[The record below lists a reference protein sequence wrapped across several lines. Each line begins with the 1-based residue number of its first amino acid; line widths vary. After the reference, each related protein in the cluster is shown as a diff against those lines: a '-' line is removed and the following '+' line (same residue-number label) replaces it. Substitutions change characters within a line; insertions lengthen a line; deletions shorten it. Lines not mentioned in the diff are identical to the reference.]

1 MHKRIC
7 LVINLF
13 NIWLNLQEAAYDLQV
28 SYTSSSANSEQNE
41 VNEMVFQKI
50 YGAEHNSRVR
60 GLELEPTPSR
70 YFGVIS
76 KFSSSSASTNKSN
89 QEAELENVKL
99 ELAKMKDKYAKLSVD
114 LTDMKEVLGGFMA
127 ESSFIRRMSKAS
139 RDEVNYL
146 FYFFSVSFIL
156 KQ

>member
-13 NIWLNLQEAAYDLQV
+13 NIWLNLHEAAYDLQV

-41 VNEMVFQKI
+41 VNEMIFQKI
-50 YGAEHNSRVR
+50 YGVEHNGQVL
-60 GLELEPTPSR
+60 GLGLEPTPSR
-70 YFGVIS
+70 YFGVIL

-99 ELAKMKDKYAKLSVD
+99 ELAEMKDKYAKLSTY
-114 LTDMKEVLGGFMA
+114 LTDMKEVLVGFMT
-127 ESSFIRRMSKAS
+127 ERSFI
-139 RDEVNYL
+139 D
-146 FYFFSVSFIL
+146 
-156 KQ
+156 